1 MLILHIGWSSKKI
14 GTHGCVCFYLSRK
27 RKITAFYCLRN
38 RPGASWEVDCSW
50 NDSLCRKLKAN
61 AQNMTV
67 RGRSGVWK
75 RTTRLVLSFFSTS
88 KNTFAQVARFP
99 YPTLPSATYPVSACF
114 AHRGRFFDNMACG
127 YRFCVVLSGA
137 RRVSNATERGFGSVR
152 GAFRL
157 FYWATLS
164 LGAEISSC
172 SAGGTGVP

>member
-1 MLILHIGWSSKKI
+1 MR
-14 GTHGCVCFYLSRK
+14 VE
-27 RKITAFYCLRN
+27 A
-38 RPGASWEVDCSW
+38 DCSL
-50 NDSLCRKLKAN
+50 NDSLCRKLKVN

-67 RGRSGVWK
+67 RGRSGGAETGYRPCFK
-75 RTTRLVLSFFSTS
+75 LFSTI
-88 KNTFAQVARFP
+88 KNAFAQVARFP
-99 YPTLPSATYPVSACF
+99 YSKLPSATCPVSAYF

-137 RRVSNATERGFGSVR
+137 RRVSDATERGFGSVR

-164 LGAEISSC
+164 LSAEISSC